1 MNINTQQRMINIRPQ
16 AAAAAPSKAAAPA
29 AAQEAA
35 PSESSS
41 LSSVPARIANVS
53 SSAVAEVAAKYGDA
67 EVIPGEMIVKLNP
80 GMENGLMG
88 DFASEYGAKM
98 VEKFDM
104 PQSMFK
110 SFDGDLIRI
119 KLPAG
124 ISYQEAVAA
133 MKDDARVAYAEPNLV
148 YTLDDVQQGQ
158 DQSHAS
164 YTVPEAP

>member
-16 AAAAAPSKAAAPA
+16 AAAAAPSKAAATPA

-88 DFASEYGAKM
+88 LSS
-98 VEKFDM
+98 VL
-104 PQSMFK
+104 K
-110 SFDGDLIRI
+110 SPD
-119 KLPAG
+119 
-124 ISYQEAVAA
+124 
-133 MKDDARVAYAEPNLV
+133 
-148 YTLDDVQQGQ
+148 T
-158 DQSHAS
+158 
-164 YTVPEAP
+164 